1 MIPNRNCEEVDD
13 SASVI
18 PFSRK
23 TLESSGRWLRKA
35 TERLFALISVAEY
48 MLCECPPGGRVKN
61 RYKYSL
67 IFLTGVDMT
76 HACICRYRCGF
87 VGAAAQMTAGPG
99 LRLAYASSPS
109 SPPYRARRKSRVTTY
124 GEESPRLL
132 RVFLFHTTA
141 GPYSP
146 FHHCAPVSPGT
157 GITPR
162 REQTP

>member
-1 MIPNRNCEEVDD
+1 M
-13 SASVI
+13 
-18 PFSRK
+18 
-23 TLESSGRWLRKA
+23 
-35 TERLFALISVAEY
+35 
-48 MLCECPPGGRVKN
+48 KN

-87 VGAAAQMTAGPG
+87 VGAAAQTTAGPG
-99 LRLAYASSPS
+99 LRPCLRLITIVTPVSS
-109 SPPYRARRKSRVTTY
+109 AKEKSRDDIRRGITSFTQGIPFY
-124 GEESPRLL
+124 
-132 RVFLFHTTA
+132 TTA

-162 REQTP
+162 RDQTPVGS